1 MGARNILQT
10 DQGQGRGAKSLDCSS
25 DRKARQASKI
35 AEIRPALVSAGF
47 DTLSKQAAVL
57 GVSRSTAW
65 AVLQGGHKASG
76 LSADTIRHILAS
88 PDLPPAARRIV
99 EEYTHEKLLG
109 AYGHSQGRLKIF
121 RILLG
126 YPVTALRSQ

>member
-10 DQGQGRGAKSLDCSS
+10 DQGRGAKSLDCSS
-25 DRKARQASKI
+25 DRKARQVSKI
-35 AEIRPALVSAGF
+35 AEIRRALASAGL
-47 DTLSKQAAVL
+47 DTFSKQAAVL

-65 AVLQGGHKASG
+65 AVLQDGYKASG
-76 LSADTIRHILAS
+76 LSADTIKRILAS

-99 EEYTHEKLLG
+99 EEHTQEKLLG
-109 AYGHSQGRLKIF
+109 AYGHSHARLKIF

-126 YPVTALRSQ
+126 IR